1 MMFSQQLFC
10 ILLISGLL
18 LIGIEIFVP
27 GGVIGVLGALALV
40 GAIIAGFVAFPSAGI
55 FIAVGILLLVGLV
68 MLLWIRIFP
77 NTSVGRQMTVSK
89 NLSDA
94 KAAQTGLA
102 DLIGKT
108 GDAVTEL
115 RPAGFA
121 MFDGQRVDVV
131 TRGDMVERGTPVK
144 VVAVEGNRVVVSKI
158 SAA

>member
-1 MMFSQQLFC
+1 MAFSQQLFF
-10 ILLISGLL
+10 IFLISGLL

-27 GGVIGVLGALALV
+27 GGVVGVLGALALV
-40 GAIIAGFVAFPSAGI
+40 GAIIAGFKAFPDLGI

-77 NTSVGRQMTVSK
+77 NTAIGKRMTVSK

-94 KAAQTGLA
+94 KAAQSGLA
-102 DLIGKT
+102 DLMGKT
-108 GDAVTEL
+108 GEAVTDL

-121 MFDGQRVDVV
+121 TIESRRIDVV
-131 TRGDMVERGTPVK
+131 TRGEMVRRGATVK
-144 VVAVEGNRVVVSKI
+144 VVAVEGNRVVVTGV